1 MIAMFPSSTIQIIII
16 RHRNRTIDESKL
28 VFLSQ
33 RAFNSAT
40 LSNVVRTV
48 EFGSDRKRIG
58 DFTGMNKVHRFS
70 VRLRVSWLHGISR
83 KQRQKLNQ
91 EDEENPPKKT
101 LIEWEIQ
108 SNKTRIK
115 RWNWKISPKIREKRS
130 KESDRRRIH
139 NERKTVTNRYG
150 S

>member
-1 MIAMFPSSTIQIIII
+1 VIAMFPSSTIQIIII

-101 LIEWEIQ
+101 LIE
-108 SNKTRIK
+108 
-115 RWNWKISPKIREKRS
+115 
-130 KESDRRRIH
+130 
-139 NERKTVTNRYG
+139 
-150 S
+150 